1 LPHLGLYV
9 LAKFVAYTV
18 WCGVGIQLLWS
29 LERRANVQGATAAGT
44 RTWRKWLLAVV
55 YGALR
60 LLMGVFFGLIIW
72 IVGTMV
78 AANIWGAPHRDVLTY
93 LLVYVP
99 IRWVEWTI
107 LAWIIARSSAGKL
120 GYGWRLGGIGI
131 SCLAD
136 IPLIAAMGWALPLGR
151 FFC

>member
-1 LPHLGLYV
+1 MPHIGLYV
-9 LAKFVAYTV
+9 LAKFIAYTV
-18 WCGVGIQLLWS
+18 WCGVGIRLLWS
-29 LERRANVQGATAAGT
+29 FERRENVQWATARGT
-44 RTWRKWLLAVV
+44 SAMKQWFLATV

-78 AANIWGAPHRDVLTY
+78 AANIWGAPHRDVITY

-99 IRWVEWTI
+99 VRWVEWTI
-107 LAWIIARSSAGKL
+107 LAWLIARSSAGSL
-120 GYGWRLGGIGI
+120 DYRWRLGGIAI

-136 IPLIAAMGWALPLGR
+136 IPVIAAMGWELPLGR